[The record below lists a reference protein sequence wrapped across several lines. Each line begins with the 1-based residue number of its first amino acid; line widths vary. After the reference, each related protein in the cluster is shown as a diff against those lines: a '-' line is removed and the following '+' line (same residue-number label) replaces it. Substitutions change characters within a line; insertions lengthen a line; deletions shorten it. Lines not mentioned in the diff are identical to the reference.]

1 VNPSDHIR
9 TYIHAKD
16 ANRPHLLARAFA
28 PDAVVA
34 LVVNTPNISFPPVV
48 SGLDAVSD
56 ALISGFGRTY
66 ENVYTF
72 CLSEPPG
79 DGARRFTCDWLVGM
93 SEKQNGAVR
102 LGCGRYD
109 WQFGGDAAGL
119 IERLTITID
128 TMERLPSDKVLTVM
142 DWLSRLP
149 YPWCPARVAIE
160 RAPAIDDVTGV
171 MRRLR

>member
-1 VNPSDHIR
+1 MNSANHIR
-9 TYIHAKD
+9 TYIRAKD
-16 ANRPHLLARAFA
+16 ENRPHLLACAFA

-34 LVVNTPNISFPPVV
+34 LVVNTPNISFPPVI
-48 SGLDAVSD
+48 SGLDAIAD

-72 CLSEPPG
+72 CLSEPPV
-79 DGARRFTCDWLVGM
+79 DDARRFTCDWLVGM

-102 LGCGRYD
+102 VGCGRYD
-109 WQFGGDAAGL
+109 WQFAGDAAGL
-119 IERLTITID
+119 IERVTITID
-128 TMERLPSDKVLTVM
+128 AMERLGRDRMPEVM
-142 DWLSRLP
+142 DWLSCLP

-160 RAPAIDDVTGV
+160 RAPVIDDVTGV